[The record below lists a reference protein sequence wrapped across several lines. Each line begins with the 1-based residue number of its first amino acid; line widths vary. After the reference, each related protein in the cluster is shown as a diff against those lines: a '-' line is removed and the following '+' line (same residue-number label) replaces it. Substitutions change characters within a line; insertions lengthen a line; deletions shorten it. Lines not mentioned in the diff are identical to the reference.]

1 MFAAT
6 LMIADFNLV
15 DSDKQLKNWR
25 SHEDVMTC
33 KLMASTNMCIE
44 GNTSGGYVSEIEK
57 RTDLPIYLTRFPK
70 IYAHMVIPININL
83 PPICA

>member
-57 RTDLPIYLTRFPK
+57 NMLDLPI
-70 IYAHMVIPININL
+70 I
-83 PPICA
+83 

>member
-57 RTDLPIYLTRFPK
+57 NMLDLAIYVTRFP
-70 IYAHMVIPININL
+70 NIMYIWRFL
-83 PPICA
+83 